1 MRHQGAKAL
10 FLCGL
15 LLAGSS
21 AVAQAPLPNPAA
33 PEGVAPPA
41 QPSPAPAPAAP
52 IAAAE
57 PASAPPP
64 APPAEAAKTEPPPLK
79 FEDLEGKFEA
89 TLDEESYLRK
99 QLQIAE
105 LRAALE
111 AALAKLP
118 PEYQ

>member
-1 MRHQGAKAL
+1 MRHQSAKAL

-33 PEGVAPPA
+33 PEAVAPPA
-41 QPSPAPAPAAP
+41 QLSPTPAPAAP

-57 PASAPPP
+57 PAPAAPV
-64 APPAEAAKTEPPPLK
+64 EAAETANTEPPPLK